1 MKIASLSAQCVAGT
15 VLLVGVSPI
24 AAAEQTAE
32 TENTAETAQNNS
44 TTDSSVLNEIVVTAQ
59 KRTQRLQ
66 DVPVTITAL
75 STADL
80 DRAGVA
86 TMSDLPSVVSGLI
99 WSNQGTWVEPNLRG
113 VYTTVAAVGSAS
125 PIAIY
130 VDGIYQPSQSG
141 TLVDLPDVS
150 HVEVLK
156 GPQGTLF
163 GRNATG
169 GAISISTLDPS
180 FTSTGNV
187 EISAGAYGGGS
198 SDTSGHYGFRG
209 FVSGPVID
217 DVLAAGL
224 SAEYNHT
231 DGYMINDVNGQRYGE
246 INSELVRGKLLWK
259 LSDNANFLATAYY
272 GHREDAPTEAG
283 YPQYG
288 VTAAA
293 AYPDAI
299 VPTRPWHVTWNGN
312 APQVTDDSKGVSIK
326 GTFQLDAGTITTL
339 SGYSQVDP
347 RVFSS
352 VHAAY
357 SPACVAAF
365 ACIDAFVASPLQAYS
380 QEVDFAS
387 RKFGPVSFVAGLF
400 GFYDKATEHDAYNGV
415 FSDDTVTWT
424 KSYAAF
430 AESTYEVTSDLSAIV
445 GARVTHD
452 SLDANGSYYG
462 KPLVNYAHKGWTS
475 GTPRASLVYKIDPT
489 LNAYVTYSGGFKGGV
504 VSGQY
509 TTAPPA
515 DPEKISAFEVGLK
528 AAAEKYSFNVSAFY
542 YNYRDLQ
549 VEFFSNL
556 VTTPQNAAK
565 AKIYGLDADGTVIL
579 TDTFR
584 IRVNGTW
591 LPTAEYTSFPQAIAF
606 LPPLGPF
613 GLVTHNNFDAT
624 GARML
629 VTPVL
634 TGTLSGTYGK
644 AYGWG
649 RFEATASVY
658 HSGEYHWDYPG
669 TMKTDQYDL
678 LNGELT
684 FAPAGTHMK
693 YTAYGKNLTNKAY
706 IQGGLPTATAHE
718 VYYAPPREVGL
729 RAAYSF

>member
-1 MKIASLSAQCVAGT
+1 MKIASLSAQCRCVVVV
-15 VLLVGVSPI
+15 VLLAGVSPI
-24 AAAEQTAE
+24 AAAEQTAA
-32 TENTAETAQNNS
+32 TTPNSS
-44 TTDSSVLNEIVVTAQ
+44 TTDSVVLSEIVVTAQ

-75 STADL
+75 SASDL

-86 TMSDLPSVVSGLI
+86 TARELPSVVSGLI
-99 WSNQGTWVEPNLRG
+99 WSNQGAWVEPNLRG

-150 HVEVLK
+150 RIEVLK

-169 GAISISTLDPS
+169 GAISIYTLDPS
-180 FTSTGNV
+180 FKSTGNV
-187 EISAGAYGGGS
+187 EISAGAYSGGS
-198 SDTSGHYGFRG
+198 SNTSGHYNFRG

-217 DVLAAGL
+217 DVLAA
-224 SAEYNHT
+224 SVSVEYNRT
-231 DGYMINDVNGQRYGE
+231 DGYFTNDRNGQRFGE
-246 INSELVRGKLLWK
+246 ITGGLVRGKLLWK
-259 LSDNANFLATAYY
+259 LSDSANFVATAYY
-272 GHREDAPTEAG
+272 GHRDDSPTQAG
-283 YPQYG
+283 FPQYG

-293 AYPDAI
+293 AYPDAVI
-299 VPTRPWHVTWNGN
+299 PTRPWHVTWGGN
-312 APQVTDDSKGVSIK
+312 APNVKDNAKGVSLK

-339 SGYSQVDP
+339 SGYSQVLP

-352 VHAAY
+352 VQAAY
-357 SPACVAAF
+357 SPACDAVF
-365 ACIDAFVASPLQAYS
+365 ACIDAFVATPLQAYS

-400 GFYDKATEHDAYNGV
+400 GFYDKATEHDAYNGGV
-415 FSDDTVTWT
+415 FSDDTATWT

-430 AESTYEVTSDLSAIV
+430 AESTYEVTSDLSVIT

-452 SLDANGSYYG
+452 SLEAHGSYFG
-462 KPLVNYAHKGWTS
+462 NPLVTYARKGWTS

-489 LNAYVTYSGGFKGGV
+489 LNAYFTYSQGFKGGV
-504 VSGQY
+504 ASGQY

-515 DPEKISAFEVGLK
+515 DPEKITAYEVGLK
-528 AAAEKYSFNVSAFY
+528 AAAEKYSFDVAAFY

-549 VEFFSNL
+549 VEIFSNL

-565 AKIYGLDADGTVIL
+565 AKIYGLDADATAIL
-579 TDTFR
+579 TDAFR
-584 IRVNGTW
+584 IRFTGSW
-591 LPTAEYTSFPQAIAF
+591 LPTAKYVSFRHAIAF

-613 GLVTHNNFDAT
+613 GLVTNTNYDDT

-644 AYGWG
+644 TYGWG

-658 HSGEYHWDYPG
+658 HSSDYRWDYPG
-669 TMKTDQYDL
+669 TMKTDQYTL

-684 FAPAGTHMK
+684 FAPTGTHMK

-706 IQGGLPTATAHE
+706 VQGGLPTATAHE
-718 VYYAPPREVGL
+718 VYFAPPRELGV